1 MNSFALLAWASLA
14 ASRTFLQWLLVFL
27 NFTLDSEDLSFWHKR
42 KKWFVWTTSVA
53 QVAENHGDEWGLTW
67 HFWWGIYSSILT
79 WTHSQN
85 SLAAAEVLSLKI
97 SSHGTSLEW
106 WRRASK
112 SHEIS
117 HKQCNKTWWIW
128 LKINGKWD
136 NNMIRISQWRDSDCI
151 TNTNNRRKSEIQKS
165 RTVRIAAWGSE

>member
-53 QVAENHGDEWGLTW
+53 QVAGNHGDEWGLTW

-97 SSHGTSLEW
+97 FPMEHLLNDY
-106 WRRASK
+106 K
-112 SHEIS
+112 DHPNQHENS
-117 HKQCNKTWWIW
+117 HKLCDETGIRVRTKKYESQPGIRVGNLTIW
-128 LKINGKWD
+128 V
-136 NNMIRISQWRDSDCI
+136 RSF
-151 TNTNNRRKSEIQKS
+151 EIEKF
-165 RTVRIAAWGSE
+165 